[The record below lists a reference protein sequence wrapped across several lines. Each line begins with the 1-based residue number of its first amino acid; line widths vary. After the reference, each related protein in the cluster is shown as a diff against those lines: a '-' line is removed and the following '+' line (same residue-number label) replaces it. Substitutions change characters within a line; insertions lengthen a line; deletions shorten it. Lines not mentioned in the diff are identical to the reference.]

1 MNTLKYMELPTLWF
15 LSCWKS
21 SQDTRHLG
29 KPGSGIQAWEE
40 GTLSGK
46 TPSFPIEKMLPPVG
60 AQCLSPG
67 APLVTLGQSPS
78 PELCPPWGAG
88 SSPTEIGAG
97 KDTAALPRPPPAL
110 SPSATSLH
118 LLNPPGQWPH
128 HCPGQPG
135 PGLDNTF
142 RENIFS
148 NIQPKP
154 PLATWGHFL
163 LSCHL
168 FLGRRARP
176 QPERESKHWTW
187 MAIRALWGFVFYKQT
202 QSVVRLD

>member
-135 PGLDNTF
+135 LGWTTLSGKTSSP
-142 RENIFS
+142 IS
-148 NIQPKP
+148 NLNLPWQ
-154 PLATWGHFL
+154 
-163 LSCHL
+163 
-168 FLGRRARP
+168 LGAISFCPVTYSLGEEPDPSQKGRVSTE
-176 QPERESKHWTW
+176 PEWP
-187 MAIRALWGFVFYKQT
+187 
-202 QSVVRLD
+202 